1 VFNPVSALRGTPRR
15 TPDGSMPLMEHLYE
29 LRRRLTI
36 ASIALVIG
44 GTLGFIWFNHD
55 PFGLPS
61 LGRILTD
68 PYCSL
73 DPSKRANLS
82 GVPGSCSLLAT
93 GVFDA
98 FLLQMKV
105 GVAAGIVLS
114 SPVWL
119 AQLWGFITPGL
130 YANERKFATIFVS
143 AAVVLFTAGAILA
156 YYVVAQGL
164 QVLLSFSADVVTV
177 ALSPDQYFGFLIA
190 LLVIFGVSFELP
202 LLVVMLNQVGVLP
215 AANLRKWRRGIIM
228 TLFIFAAFA
237 TPGTDPISMVSLAV
251 ALTVL
256 FEFALLIATAHDKRQ
271 ARVAAARGLVEIDD
285 DETSLLDDEPTLVP
299 ADYQASDLTA
309 QPASTVKPDTDQHRY
324 GDAT

>member
-1 VFNPVSALRGTPRR
+1 MFNPIAALRGSAASS
-15 TPDGSMPLMEHLYE
+15 PDGSMSLMDHLFE

-36 ASIALVIG
+36 AALAVVIG
-44 GTLGFIWFNHD
+44 GALGFVWFNHD

-61 LGRILTD
+61 LGKILTA

-73 DPSKRANLS
+73 DESKRANLN
-82 GVPGSCSLLAT
+82 GIPGSCSLLAT

-98 FLLQMKV
+98 FLLQLKV
-105 GVAAGIVLS
+105 GVTAGIVLS

-130 YANERKFATIFVS
+130 YAKERRFATVFVS
-143 AAVVLFTAGAILA
+143 AAVVLFTAGAVLA

-164 QVLLSFSADVVTV
+164 QVLLGFSADVVTV

-215 AANLRKWRRGIIM
+215 AENLTKWRRGIIM
-228 TLFIFAAFA
+228 ALFVFAAFA
-237 TPGTDPISMVSLAV
+237 TPGTDPISMVALAV
-251 ALTVL
+251 ALTIL
-256 FEFALLIATAHDKRQ
+256 FELARIIAVAHDKRQ
-271 ARVAAARGLVEIDD
+271 ARVAKVEGLDDLAD
-285 DETSLLDDEPTLVP
+285 DEASALDLSTEA
-299 ADYQASDLTA
+299 ADPVSPVDD
-309 QPASTVKPDTDQHRY
+309 PHRY
-324 GDAT
+324 SDAT